1 MALYLAL
8 AIVLLSLPF
17 SRHSLEKR
25 AIDLPIELVY
35 VHGMHSRSKPIVL
48 GPQPADGRLV
58 LALLVGV
65 TGAESGANPSKDL
78 LVK

>member
-1 MALYLAL
+1 VALYLAL

-35 VHGMHSRSKPIVL
+35 VHGMHSRSKPIV
-48 GPQPADGRLV
+48 
-58 LALLVGV
+58 
-65 TGAESGANPSKDL
+65 
-78 LVK
+78 